1 MDPRRFDALAQS
13 LAGAKTRR
21 GLLGTLAA
29 LGAGMLGARTPQR
42 AEAQQVTQAF
52 CGNVVCGSNPAI
64 CKAGCVCCTYS
75 NGNSRC
81 RPPGSCAPG
90 TEVVVTPP
98 CFTVTGEGLAP
109 NSTAVLTLEKKVL
122 GVWIEIPNVDG
133 VLDPVPTDSRGA
145 FVFTVPAVSWC
156 TSGEF
161 YLKAVTSATST
172 LPEKVFEKLFTIS

>member
-21 GLLGTLAA
+21 GVLGTLAA
-29 LGAGMLGARTPQR
+29 LGAGVLGARATD
-42 AEAQQVTQAF
+42 AQVTQRD

-64 CKAGCVCCTYS
+64 CKAGCVCCTYP

-81 RPPGSCAPG
+81 RPPGTCAPG

-98 CFTVTGEGLAP
+98 CFTVTGDGLAP
-109 NSTAVLTLEKKVL
+109 NSAAVLTLERFVL
-122 GVWIEIPNVDG
+122 GIWVEIPNIDG
-133 VLDPVPTDSRGA
+133 VLDPVPTDSSGA
-145 FVFTVPAVSWC
+145 FVFTVAATSWC

-161 YLKAVTSATST
+161 YLKAVTPATGT
-172 LPEKVFEKLFTIS
+172 TPEKEFETYFAVL